1 MCIKCVKNPSLTRDS
16 FCADSGAHLANFASC
31 TGCNAASNALVIKVS
46 SCDRMLPI
54 STVESRIKG

>member
-31 TGCNAASNALVIKVS
+31 TGCNAASNALVIKVEKSATDDGFWHLNS
-46 SCDRMLPI
+46 SKM
-54 STVESRIKG
+54 